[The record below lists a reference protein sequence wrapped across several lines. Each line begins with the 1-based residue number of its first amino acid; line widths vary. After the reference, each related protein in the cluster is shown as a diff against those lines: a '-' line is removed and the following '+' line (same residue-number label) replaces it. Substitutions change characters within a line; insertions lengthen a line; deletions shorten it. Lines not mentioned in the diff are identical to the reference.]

1 MDQLVQAA
9 DFHLIAAPTRRL
21 RTKRAEIGMVRLKSF
36 DRQNFGSPTPAP
48 QGDFVV
54 VAAVPTRRQGRPVE
68 HSFRLALAGGFS
80 VRGLCGFGWVASL
93 GSKSCHDR
101 TMLEDH
107 SLIRQY
113 DCTEVWSC
121 KRDWRVVHR

>member
-9 DFHLIAAPTRRL
+9 DFHLIAAAARRL

-48 QGDFVV
+48 QGDFMV

-80 VRGLCGFGWVASL
+80 VRGLCGFGRVASL
-93 GSKSCHDR
+93 GSKSWHNR
-101 TMLEDH
+101 TTIGRSMH
-107 SLIRQY
+107 IRLY
-113 DCTEVWSC
+113 
-121 KRDWRVVHR
+121 